1 MESGTQRLQV
11 ALFIIEQIDSVPQL
25 EALLLL
31 FNSRPKTWSIETM
44 AKSLYVR
51 SDVAVRILDTLLQRK
66 LIAVHSHRPDVFYYA
81 SEDDYQNRLMEA
93 VDAVYRKDGLAPVGL
108 YVAYYRQQAGL
119 HKLSDADALL
129 AQSEDKRWTR
139 VAGAVSV
146 DWGKI
151 GCAASRSLSHNGDV

>member
-51 SDVAVRILDTLLQRK
+51 SDAAARILDTLLQRK

-93 VDAVYRKDGLAPVGL
+93 VDAVYRKEVVRVSSLIHSKGS
-108 YVAYYRQQAGL
+108 AGVRDFARAFRI
-119 HKLSDADALL
+119 KK
-129 AQSEDKRWTR
+129 DK
-139 VAGAVSV
+139 G
-146 DWGKI
+146 
-151 GCAASRSLSHNGDV
+151 